1 MEQTERILTD
11 QEKALLL
18 EVVTS
23 LQVSPKQPNAVE
35 VMTLLKSIMTKLTPE
50 AEEVEVVKE

>member
-1 MEQTERILTD
+1 METERILTD

-18 EVVTS
+18 EVVSS

-35 VMTLLKSIMTKLTPE
+35 VMALLKSIIAKLTPV
-50 AEEVEVVKE
+50 AEKVEVVKE